1 MTASAIKVGSRK
13 KEKANWPSELEEILL
28 GCYIKLGPGTQESCV
43 YLEIEQLRRGKP
55 MN

>member
-28 GCYIKLGPGTQESCV
+28 GCYIKLGARKSGVMRISRDRTV
-43 YLEIEQLRRGKP
+43 AA
-55 MN
+55 